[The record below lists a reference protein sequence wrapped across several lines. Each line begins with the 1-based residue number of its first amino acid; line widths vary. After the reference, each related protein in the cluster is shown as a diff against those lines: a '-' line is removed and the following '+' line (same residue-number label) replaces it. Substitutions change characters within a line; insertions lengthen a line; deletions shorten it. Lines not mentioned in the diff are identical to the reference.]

1 MLCLERALRWSSSHK
16 YLRYLLRFTEIKN
29 GGVKI
34 LKNFVFKDVM
44 LPPVS
49 SKAISKEHDADY
61 REHYFNP
68 IIITHKKKTLSFC
81 AQKKKKPFD
90 PLSFASLPRQV
101 PIFFSQR
108 TAEIEL
114 CLKPFP
120 CFSNKNENGDEKKL
134 LSKERNKLSP
144 TGVHRVTQVCSTR

>member
-1 MLCLERALRWSSSHK
+1 MSCCPLLVPKLSQKNTMLTTGNIILILSSSH
-16 YLRYLLRFTEIKN
+16 IKR
-29 GGVKI
+29 K
-34 LKNFVFKDVM
+34 LYHFV
-44 LPPVS
+44 
-49 SKAISKEHDADY
+49 
-61 REHYFNP
+61 
-68 IIITHKKKTLSFC
+68 HK
-81 AQKKKKPFD
+81 KKKKPFD

-120 CFSNKNENGDEKKL
+120 CFSNKKRKWWRKKKL

-144 TGVHRVTQVCSTR
+144 TGVHRVTQVCSTRWANDKTRKMATKKKIYHTNVKKKNSQIEKNK